1 MATQDGSLLPIPLN
15 DLLSFKKRV
24 IEVYLKSLSYAP
36 IEDSKRI
43 ASMNPDMQALV
54 KQMLSGQR
62 KEQTV
67 EILKSYE
74 RICGGITLLTEPVS
88 MVANV
93 VATGLALGPYIS
105 GLYAKASGLTTLKE
119 KNAAN
124 KLLVSEQPEFQH
136 KMETEAAISTFSAAY
151 YIVSE
156 LSAYHTEE
164 VRARVMPHI
173 GLPEF
178 TLMNPQ
184 KATACVLFHYGVYL
198 GSQDIVPDEISLV
211 RFTIDYFQLVLDEI
225 GLRKASLKYA
235 EEFENRSYKLEDS
248 SFVIH
253 GFSQEMHDRVQ
264 SVDFKRITFDQIVG
278 NRDIKHA
285 SKRLIAALLSYSPK
299 EEKNPMVELGGF
311 RPITMG
317 SGPPGTGKSLLI
329 SAVATELN
337 DRCKDLDIP
346 FLYWPFPPNPV
357 SEYQG
362 GSSQRVLDWFKPL
375 KDTGKIIYAPVDDAE
390 NNLINRGNRSV
401 SSGAREVISI
411 FLTETE
417 GASAIIRGNWAIQLM
432 TNRPEDI
439 DPAVLSRI
447 QGRARIEGAVTW
459 QDFIDQNRLWWK
471 KYEEISSGF
480 VNISR
485 PADYVYFDNQKEL
498 KSLSEL
504 KAFTGELLPENET
517 VLAIYTTL
525 KKKYDPNREDK
536 FFGLFFEGVKQK
548 FPFITSRDQR
558 NIEMAI
564 SERIMDFDF
573 PEDWWKNHDLYF
585 TKSSAEKKG
594 MLIELMKAS
603 MKGLSFGELRLQE
616 AVRYLDTTISIYQT
630 NFEQSVLER
639 MEEYAI
645 TKEAERRLTKQ
656 NT

>member
-1 MATQDGSLLPIPLN
+1 MATQGGSLLPIPLN

-36 IEDSKRI
+36 IEDSKRV
-43 ASMNPDMQALV
+43 ASMNPDMQAFV

-67 EILKSYE
+67 EIVKSYE
-74 RICGGITLLTEPVS
+74 EISGGTSLLTDVVNH
-88 MVANV
+88 VANT
-93 VATGLALGPYIS
+93 VAMGLALGPYIS

-119 KNAAN
+119 KNVAG
-124 KLLVSEQPEFQH
+124 KLMVSEQSEFQQ
-136 KMETEAAISTFSAAY
+136 KLETEAAISSFCAAY
-151 YIVSE
+151 YIVSQ
-156 LSAYHTEE
+156 LSSFHTDEA
-164 VRARVMPHI
+164 RARVMPHI

-178 TLMNPQ
+178 TLMNAQ
-184 KATACVLFHYGVYL
+184 KATSCMLFHYGVYL
-198 GSQDIVPDEISLV
+198 SSREIIPDEISLV
-211 RFTIDYFQLVLDEI
+211 RFTIDYFRLVLNEI
-225 GLRKASLKYA
+225 SLRKASLKYA
-235 EEFENRSYKLEDS
+235 EEFENKSYKLEDTE
-248 SFVIH
+248 FVIS
-253 GFSQEMHDRVQ
+253 GFSEEIHEQVA
-264 SVDFKRITFDQIVG
+264 SVEFKRITFDQIVG

-329 SAVATELN
+329 AAIATEIH
-337 DRCKDLDIP
+337 DRCKDLEIP

-362 GSSQRVLDWFKPL
+362 GSGQRVLDWFKPL

-390 NNLINRGNRSV
+390 NNLINRGNRGI
-401 SSGAREVISI
+401 SSGAREVISV

-439 DPAVLSRI
+439 DAAVLSRI

-471 KYEEISSGF
+471 KYEEISAGF
-480 VNISR
+480 VNINR
-485 PADYVYFDNQKEL
+485 PNDYTYFENQKEL
-498 KSLSEL
+498 KSLNEL
-504 KAFTGELLPENET
+504 KAFTGELLPQNDV
-517 VLAIYTTL
+517 VLSVYNNL
-525 KKKYDPNREDK
+525 KKKYEPARDDK

-573 PEDWWKNHDLYF
+573 PDEWWEKPELYF
-585 TKSSAEKKG
+585 RKNSAEKKN
-594 MLIELMKAS
+594 MLIELMRAG

-616 AVRYLDTTISIYQT
+616 AIRYLDTTISIYQT
-630 NFEQSVLER
+630 NFEQSVTER
-639 MEEYAI
+639 LEEYAVM
-645 TKEAERRLTKQ
+645 KEAERRLAKL
-656 NT
+656 NS